1 MKKLSLIWLVLG
13 SIVVGYGCGD
23 NSKKSASGTNTATG
37 GSLITA
43 PVDYL
48 DAAAKAK
55 QKAVKT
61 VDTTSLD
68 KAIQLFNVEKGRN
81 PKDLNELVSEKYIS
95 QIPAP
100 PYGSRIDY
108 DPKSGSVSVV
118 KQ

>member
-1 MKKLSLIWLVLG
+1 MKKLSLIWLALG
-13 SIVVGYGCGD
+13 SLIVMYGCGD
-23 NSKKSASGTNTATG
+23 NSNKSASSTNTATG

-61 VDTTSLD
+61 IDTTSLD

-81 PKDLNELVSEKYIS
+81 PKDLNELVSEKYIKE
-95 QIPAP
+95 IPKP
-100 PYGSRIDY
+100 PYGTRIDY
-108 DPKSGSVSVV
+108 DA
-118 KQ
+118 